1 MQNNSLVADFA
12 KKRYYPTCLNV
23 LLGNSGALRKVP
35 VGLEVDLNYSKMTV
49 YLIAFVPLCSLSPLF
64 TINVFDFH
72 HISREEQFIFRFHS
86 TLNF

>member
-35 VGLEVDLNYSKMTV
+35 VGLEVDLNKLLKNDS
-49 YLIAFVPLCSLSPLF
+49 LLNCFCAFV
-64 TINVFDFH
+64 
-72 HISREEQFIFRFHS
+72 FIVTSFY
-86 TLNF
+86 NKCI